1 MAFVVA
7 EPCIWTKDRAC
18 VEVCPVECFYEGED
32 QLYIHPEEC
41 IDCAACE
48 PACPVTAIFPADSVP
63 DQWKHYIQKNI
74 DFFKANPDSPKA
86 LTKTMRGNQDN
97 FARVFTVEGKTI
109 KLPPPPPGYPAPVA
123 KAEAAP
129 AEAKVEAKMEAPK
142 AEAPKVE
149 APKAEA
155 APKVEPKVEAPPKP
169 KEEVPKPAPA
179 VQPVAVAASPDILA
193 QVAEVAA
200 KAAEAAAAAAKAAEA
215 AVAALKALQGK
226 AEGRAG
232 TGAPSAQAV
241 PPQVKAAEPK
251 KVEAA
256 PAKAAAPAS
265 PKVETAAPK
274 PTAKPEPAKPVL
286 DLQSYEKAK
295 DVILN
300 LVEMLSGA
308 RELDFAF
315 VAEAEKFAGEL
326 KTQVAKEFGKE
337 VFTASE
343 LEKKDPILRQ
353 KHDLAN
359 AILERVEAVN
369 LLAQYHRRRR
379 PIYEY
384 AVGGL
389 LTGAVALTCQLFAFW
404 IAIESASIPIPTPTI
419 GAYLKA
425 ALTAALT
432 PEGLVPFLGF
442 STLAGLMGLF
452 PLYAAYKIF
461 SLWREL
467 KALREGPLK
476 EARIDTRSRL
486 HIAPYRAI

>member
-7 EPCIWTKDRAC
+7 EPCIGTKDRAC

-63 DQWKHYIQKNI
+63 EQWKPYIQKNI
-74 DFFKANPDSPKA
+74 DFFKANPDPPKA
-86 LTKTMRGNQDN
+86 LTKAMRGNQDN

-109 KLPPPPPGYPAPVA
+109 KLPPPPPGYPTPVPKA
-123 KAEAAP
+123 KAAP
-129 AEAKVEAKMEAPK
+129 AETKGKMEAPK
-142 AEAPKVE
+142 AEVPRVEALKAESKIE

-155 APKVEPKVEAPPKP
+155 PT
-169 KEEVPKPAPA
+169 PAPA
-179 VQPVAVAASPDILA
+179 VQPAAVAVSPDILA
-193 QVAEVAA
+193 QVAEVATKAAEAAALAA
-200 KAAEAAAAAAKAAEA
+200 KAAEAAAL
-215 AVAALKALQGK
+215 ALKALQGK

-232 TGAPSAQAV
+232 TGAPSAQAA
-241 PPQVKAAEPK
+241 PPQVKAPEPK
-251 KVEAA
+251 KAEAT
-256 PAKAAAPAS
+256 PVKAAAPAS
-265 PKVETAAPK
+265 PKVETATPK
-274 PTAKPEPAKPVL
+274 PAAKPEPAKPAI

-295 DVILN
+295 EVLLN

-308 RELDFAF
+308 RALDFAS
-315 VAEAEKFAGEL
+315 VAEAEKFAQEL
-326 KTQVAKEFGKE
+326 RTQVAKEFGKE

-353 KHDLAN
+353 KYDLAN
-359 AILERVEAVN
+359 AILERAEAVN
-369 LLAQYHRRRR
+369 LLAQYRWKKR

-384 AVGGL
+384 AIGGV
-389 LTGAVALTCQLFAFW
+389 LTGVVALTCQLFAFW
-404 IAIESASIPIPTPTI
+404 IALESASMAVPNPTI
-419 GAYLKA
+419 WDY
-425 ALTAALT
+425 LTAALT
-432 PEGLVPFLGF
+432 SEGLVPFLGF

-461 SLWREL
+461 GTFREL
-467 KALREGPLK
+467 KALRENLK
-476 EARIDTRSRL
+476 AIRIDPKSRL

>member
-7 EPCIWTKDRAC
+7 EPCIGTKDRAC

-123 KAEAAP
+123 KAGAAP

-149 APKAEA
+149 AP
-155 APKVEPKVEAPPKP
+155 PKP
-169 KEEVPKPAPA
+169 KEEAPKPAPA
-179 VQPVAVAASPDILA
+179 VQPAAVAASPDILA

-215 AVAALKALQGK
+215 AVAVLKALQGK

-232 TGAPSAQAV
+232 TGAPSAQAA

-274 PTAKPEPAKPVL
+274 LTAKPEPAKPAI
-286 DLQSYEKAK
+286 DLQSYEEAK

-461 SLWREL
+461 AAFREL
-467 KALREGPLK
+467 KALREDLK
-476 EARIDTRSRL
+476 ATRIDPKSRL
-486 HIAPYRAI
+486 HIAPYQAI